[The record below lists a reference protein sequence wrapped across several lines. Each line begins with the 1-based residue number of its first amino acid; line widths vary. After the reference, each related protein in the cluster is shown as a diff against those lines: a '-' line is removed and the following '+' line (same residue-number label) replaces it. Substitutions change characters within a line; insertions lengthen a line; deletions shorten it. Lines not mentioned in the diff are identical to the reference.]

1 MEAFAQIET
10 HYDLLRL
17 GIFNQVVFQTQ
28 FFSAIIGSCRR
39 LTFFTGQNFASCFA
53 FNRAN
58 AIRAYTQALVQLQ
71 AQLALNGI
79 YRQADQLCATSISEV
94 LTCATCA
101 TCILGMAGT
110 DCCDAADCATGV
122 CGNNFCVDSPSNG
135 GTPTF
140 VLGWYGDDVY
150 SLSVAGPI
158 ASLTVPIASLTS
170 TVNIPSFV
178 SENAIAIP
186 FDSIAVPGG
195 SYGYTDTLISVGTD
209 VVDPW
214 ALYVFEDGEMTIAT
228 SGQTGSASGT
238 FEYGGRVPSVSPS
251 MMPSQSA
258 VPSSTTMPTNME
270 RRVLAEEDEVA
281 TGVLNHLRVN

>member
-10 HYDLLRL
+10 QYDLLRL

-58 AIRAYTQALVQLQ
+58 VIRAYTQALAQIQLQ
-71 AQLALNGI
+71 AQHALNGI

-94 LTCATCA
+94 LTFATCA

-150 SLSVAGPI
+150 SLSVAD
-158 ASLTVPIASLTS
+158 PIASLTS

-186 FDSIAVPGG
+186 FDSIAAPGG
-195 SYGYTDTLISVGTD
+195 SYGYTVTLISVRTD

-214 ALYVFEDGEMTIAT
+214 ALYVFEDGEMTIVI
-228 SGQTGSASGT
+228 SGQTGSASGI

-281 TGVLNHLRVN
+281 TGVLNHLRFN

>member
-1 MEAFAQIET
+1 M
-10 HYDLLRL
+10 
-17 GIFNQVVFQTQ
+17 
-28 FFSAIIGSCRR
+28 
-39 LTFFTGQNFASCFA
+39 TFFTGQNFASCFA

-58 AIRAYTQALVQLQ
+58 AIRAYTQTLAQIRLQ

-150 SLSVAGPI
+150 SLSVAD
-158 ASLTVPIASLTS
+158 PIASLTS

-178 SENAIAIP
+178 SENAIATP
-186 FDSIAVPGG
+186 FDSIAAPGG
-195 SYGYTDTLISVGTD
+195 SYGDTVTLISVRTD

-214 ALYVFEDGEMTIAT
+214 ALYVFEDGEMTIVI
-228 SGQTGSASGT
+228 SGQTGSASGI

-281 TGVLNHLRVN
+281 TGVLNHLRFN